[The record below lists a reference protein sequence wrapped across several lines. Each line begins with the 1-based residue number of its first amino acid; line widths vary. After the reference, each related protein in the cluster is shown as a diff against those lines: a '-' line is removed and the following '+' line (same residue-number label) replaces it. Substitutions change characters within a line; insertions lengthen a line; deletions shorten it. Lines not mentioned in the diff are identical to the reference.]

1 MMYKDPQIAFASIS
15 ADQKTL
21 HLNDILESQPIKR
34 AQISPDDAK
43 LYLLSEVFQDEYTGL
58 DYVEFK
64 KFFFPSLV
72 LINDNKETQMNYKM
86 SKTTQKFNFRPQ
98 NFVKERMIKL
108 DKYLKFK
115 VQQKWTSV
123 RQAFLDLDSNHDGF
137 IEANDMVAVL
147 GEEKTNFL
155 ILNKL
160 FRDITHD

>member
-1 MMYKDPQIAFASIS
+1 
-15 ADQKTL
+15 
-21 HLNDILESQPIKR
+21 
-34 AQISPDDAK
+34 
-43 LYLLSEVFQDEYTGL
+43 
-58 DYVEFK
+58 
-64 KFFFPSLV
+64 
-72 LINDNKETQMNYKM
+72 M

-115 VQQKWTSV
+115 VQEKWTSI

-160 FRDITHD
+160 FKDITHD